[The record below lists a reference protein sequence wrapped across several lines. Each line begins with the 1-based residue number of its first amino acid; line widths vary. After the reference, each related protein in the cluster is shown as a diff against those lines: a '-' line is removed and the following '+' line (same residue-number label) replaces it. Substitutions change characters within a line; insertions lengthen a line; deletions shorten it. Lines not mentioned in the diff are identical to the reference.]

1 MDEAAAEFEELFSLN
16 WNYFLFSTRLFLASS
31 QPQRPVVGNDFDVD
45 FFFSFLFSSDKL
57 CSS

>member
-45 FFFSFLFSSDKL
+45 FFFSFSFLFR
-57 CSS
+57 